1 MAFREETIEK
11 WAEKNPDRPIT
22 TDKMESTTQT
32 QTTRIQEP
40 PFLDAWQF
48 VLGQLQSEMSRASFE
63 TWVQPLQPL
72 GYESG
77 IYRVGAFNPY
87 ALDWVQNRL
96 KNRIG
101 HILEGTYNHSVELRL
116 EVVNSSSVARTKS
129 KTPLT
134 IEEKKIF
141 EVPLNQGVEPP
152 ASNRKMMLQRA
163 YGSERA
169 KLIQPERGM
178 YVTLY
183 FFCEWLPLLG
193 HSAFATVLASRSLC
207 YWNPMTGELRNTIE
221 TEMGELAQRA
231 AVSVRTI
238 KDVLSNDLVKQYFL
252 RYLVRRVMTPNGV
265 RTAGISLQV
274 RMDDPL
280 TPQDQQL
287 SGIAERE
294 TWYSPE
300 FENENEGDS

>member
-1 MAFREETIEK
+1 
-11 WAEKNPDRPIT
+11 
-22 TDKMESTTQT
+22 MEPTNTNSLPTVQAPGYM
-32 QTTRIQEP
+32 Q
-40 PFLDAWQF
+40 AWEYI
-48 VLGQLQSEMSRASFE
+48 LGQLQGEMSRASFE
-63 TWVQPLQPL
+63 TWVKPLQPL
-72 GYESG
+72 GYEG
-77 IYRVGAFNPY
+77 QVYRVGAYNPY
-87 ALDWVQNRL
+87 ALEWVQNRL

-101 HILEGTYNHSVELRL
+101 HLLEAMYNQPVKVQFSM
-116 EVVNSSSVARTKS
+116 VNSFKPERTKIS
-129 KTPLT
+129 KTTPVIT
-134 IEEKKIF
+134 ENESEPITR
-141 EVPLNQGVEPP
+141 QGVEAPVV
-152 ASNRKMMLQRA
+152 SNRKMMLQRA

-178 YVTLY
+178 FVTTY

-193 HSAFATVLASRSLC
+193 HSAFATILASRSLC

-221 TEMGELAQRA
+221 TA

-238 KDVLSNDLVKQYFL
+238 KDVLTNELVRQYFL

-287 SGIAERE
+287 SEIPESE
-294 TWYSPE
+294 NWYSSE
-300 FENENEGDS
+300 FDNETEEDS